1 MFKNYFKSAWRQLEK
16 NKLFATVNIMGLST
30 GLASIMALS
39 LLIYQ
44 YTTTNDNLKGIGQ
57 MYYLKTCDPNGNQYM
72 QTTYP
77 LLGEIVKKCPEVKA
91 ATHIQSWYYPWLK
104 YDNKEFQ
111 ETTDFVDTGYFKVF
125 QLPFKYGNPALA
137 LKDKFS
143 ILLSDEMAQKFFG
156 NTNPVGKVI
165 TADDTMQLTV
175 TGVLKHV
182 PTNSTIGPK
191 ILLPTAILESNP
203 DFKQGAD
210 WYNTFASNYL
220 RLQKNSDPKKLDAQI
235 ASIVKL
241 NYSPDQKDNKV
252 FAVPYSKILQE
263 QSSLISVIIKGA
275 IGAGVFILLIILVNL
290 VNLNTAGM
298 YARSKEVAVRQ
309 MIGGSR
315 KNIIFQFCIENGLLV
330 FISVLFAW
338 ILFSLVLFPEV
349 NDMVKD
355 KYGEIETSIAK
366 DYPLIIL
373 FAVIGIL
380 FTIVAA
386 SLPALK
392 LSTVKV
398 TDAVKGKITS
408 NNYRGSA
415 VRNFFITIQ
424 FVLAITLIGVAIIF
438 NRQMSYMKS
447 SSLGFNKDNV
457 AVVNLSL
464 AFRDPKSADARF
476 ESILNDLKNNP
487 HVKSVST
494 NGVVP
499 TAYQRNYNTFFD
511 PSTSKEVSLRQ
522 EPADA
527 GYVPTYKIPIIQGK
541 NFNDELAA
549 SEKNTVLINR
559 SAMEAFGWNPDSHQ
573 GAVGKQIK
581 EKGDNPTTY
590 TVIGVMENFH
600 YQDLQNNIE
609 PLVQWYGGKPNL
621 ENRYLSVRT
630 DPGYMKPV
638 MNQLEQAFK
647 TMPSRRSF
655 SYELMSDKVDQQYA
669 LLDGILKVTNY
680 IALLTILIAAMGMF
694 GLISLFAKQ
703 RVKEIGIRKVLGASV
718 AGIVK
723 LLSKDFLL
731 LVGIAIIIASPLAW
745 YIMNN
750 WLQDFAYRINISWWM
765 FLLSGCIAVLIALV
779 SVGFQAI
786 KAAIAN
792 PVESLRTE

>member
-1 MFKNYFKSAWRQLEK
+1 
-16 NKLFATVNIMGLST
+16 
-30 GLASIMALS
+30 
-39 LLIYQ
+39 
-44 YTTTNDNLKGIGQ
+44 
-57 MYYLKTCDPNGNQYM
+57 
-72 QTTYP
+72 
-77 LLGEIVKKCPEVKA
+77 
-91 ATHIQSWYYPWLK
+91 IQSWYYPWLK
-104 YDNKEFQ
+104 YNNKEFQ

-125 QLPFKYGNPALA
+125 QFPFKYGNPATA
-137 LKDKFS
+137 LRDKFS
-143 ILLSDEMAQKFFG
+143 IVLSDEIAQKFFV
-156 NTNPVGKVI
+156 NINPVGKII

-175 TGVLKHV
+175 TGVLKHI
-182 PTNSTIGPK
+182 PTNCTIGPK

-241 NYSPDQKDNKV
+241 NYAPDQKDNKV
-252 FAVPYSKILQE
+252 FAVPFSKILQE
-263 QSSLISVIIKGA
+263 QSSLIGVIIKGA

-290 VNLNTAGM
+290 INLNTAGM

-309 MIGGSR
+309 MIGGSK
-315 KNIIFQFCIENGLLV
+315 KNIITQFCIENGLVV
-330 FISVLFAW
+330 FISVLFALL
-338 ILFSLVLFPEV
+338 IFSLLLLPQI

-355 KYGEIETSIAK
+355 KYGEIETGITK
-366 DYPLIIL
+366 DYPLIIV
-373 FAVIGIL
+373 FGIIGIL
-380 FTIVAA
+380 FTIIAA

-392 LSTVKV
+392 LATVKV

-408 NNYRGSA
+408 NNYKGST
-415 VRNFFITIQ
+415 VRNIFITIQ

-457 AVVNLSL
+457 AVVNLDL
-464 AFRDPKSADARF
+464 AFRDQKSADVRF
-476 ESILNDLKNNP
+476 ESILNNLKNNP

-499 TAYQRNYNTFFD
+499 TAYQRNYNIFFD

-541 NFNDELAA
+541 NFNDKLAA
-549 SEKNTVLINR
+549 SEKNAVLINR
-559 SAMEAFGWNPDSHQ
+559 SAMDAFGWKN
-573 GAVGKQIK
+573 AVGKQIK
-581 EKGDNPTTY
+581 DKGENPTIY

-600 YQDLQNNIE
+600 YQDLQNHIE
-609 PLVQWYGGKPNL
+609 PLVQWYRGKPNL
-621 ENRYLSVRT
+621 DNRYLSIRV

-638 MNQLEQAFK
+638 MNQLEQEFK
-647 TMPSRRSF
+647 TMPSRRDF
-655 SYELMSDKVDQQYA
+655 SYELMSNKVDQQYA
-669 LLDGILKVTNY
+669 LLDNILKVTNY

-718 AGIVK
+718 TGIVK

-765 FLLSGCIAVLIALV
+765 FLLSGCIAILIAIVTV
-779 SVGFQAI
+779 SIQAI
-786 KAAIAN
+786 KAAVAN

>member
-1 MFKNYFKSAWRQLEK
+1 MFKNYFKSAWRQLVK
-16 NKLFATVNIMGLST
+16 NKLFTAVNIIGLST

-44 YTTTNDNLKGIGQ
+44 YVTTNDNLKGTDHV
-57 MYYLKTCDPNGNQYM
+57 YYLKTETSNGNQY
-72 QTTYP
+72 TKTVYP
-77 LLGEIVKKCPEVKA
+77 LLGEVVKSCPEVEA

-104 YDNKEFQ
+104 YNNKEFQ

-125 QLPFKYGNPALA
+125 QFPFKYGDPATA

-143 ILLSDEMAQKFFG
+143 IVLSDEIAQKFFG
-156 NTNPVGKVI
+156 DENPVGKTI

-182 PTNSTIGPK
+182 PSNCTVKPT

-210 WYNTFASNYL
+210 WYNTFASNYI
-220 RLQKNSDPKKLDAQI
+220 RLQEKGDLKKVDAQI

-241 NYSPDQKDNKV
+241 NYVNEQKDNKV
-252 FAVPYSKILQE
+252 YAVPYNKILQE
-263 QSSLISVIIKGA
+263 KSGLINVIIKGA

-290 VNLNTAGM
+290 INLNTAGM

-309 MIGGSR
+309 MIGGSK
-315 KNIIFQFCIENGLLV
+315 KNIITQFCFENGLVV

-338 ILFSLVLFPEV
+338 FLFSVLLLPFI
-349 NDMVKD
+349 NNMIKD
-355 KYGEIETSIAK
+355 KWGEIETGIAK
-366 DYPLIIL
+366 DYPLIIV
-373 FAVIGIL
+373 FACIGIL
-380 FTIVAA
+380 FTIIAA
-386 SLPALK
+386 SLPAFK
-392 LSTVKV
+392 LATVKV
-398 TDAVKGKITS
+398 ADAVKGKISS
-408 NNYRGSA
+408 NNYKGS
-415 VRNFFITIQ
+415 VLRNVFITVQ

-457 AVVNLSL
+457 AVVKLDL
-464 AFRDPKSADARF
+464 AFRDQKSADARF
-476 ESILNDLKNNP
+476 ESILNDLKTNP

-494 NGVVP
+494 NGVIP
-499 TAYQRNYNTFFD
+499 TAYDQNYNSFID
-511 PSTSKEVSLRQ
+511 PATNKEVHLRQ

-527 GYVPTYKIPIIQGK
+527 GFVPTYKIPVIQGK
-541 NFNDELAA
+541 NFNDQLPA
-549 SEKNTVLINR
+549 SEKNAVLINR
-559 SAMEAFGWNPDSHQ
+559 SAMDAFGWKN
-573 GAVGKQIK
+573 AVGKQIK
-581 EKGDNPTTY
+581 DKGENPTTY
-590 TVIGVMENFH
+590 TVIGVMDNFH

-609 PLVQWYGGKPNL
+609 PLIQWYAGKPNL

-630 DPGYMKPV
+630 DAGYMKPV
-638 MNQLEQAFK
+638 MNQLKQEFK
-647 TMPSRRSF
+647 TMPGRRPF
-655 SYELMSDKVDQQYA
+655 SYELMSDKVDEQYA

-718 AGIVK
+718 SGIVK

-731 LVGIAIIIASPLAW
+731 LVGIAIIIATPIAW
-745 YIMNN
+745 YVMNN
-750 WLQDFAYRINISWWM
+750 WLQDFAYRINITWWM
-765 FLLSGCIAVLIALV
+765 FLLSGCIAILIAAITI
-779 SVGFQAI
+779 SFQSI
-786 KAAIAN
+786 KAASVN
-792 PVESLRTE
+792 PMKSLRTE

>member
-1 MFKNYFKSAWRQLEK
+1 MFKNYFKSAWRQLTK
-16 NKLFATVNIMGLST
+16 NKLFSAVNIIGLST

-44 YTTTNDNLKGIGQ
+44 YVTTNDNLKGMNQ
-57 MYYLKTCDPNGNQYM
+57 MYYLKTGVPGGNPFT
-72 QTTYP
+72 QTVYP
-77 LLGEIVKKCPEVKA
+77 LLGEIVKTCPEVIA
-91 ATHIQSWYYPWLK
+91 ASHIQSWYYPWLK

-111 ETTDFVDTGYFKVF
+111 ETTEFVDTGYFKVF
-125 QLPFKYGNPALA
+125 QFPFKYGNPATA
-137 LKDKFS
+137 LNDKFS
-143 ILLSDEMAQKFFG
+143 IVLSDEMSQKFFG
-156 NTNPVGKVI
+156 DTNPVGKII
-165 TADDTMQLTV
+165 TADDSMQLTV

-182 PTNSTIGPK
+182 PNNCTVKPE

-203 DFKQGAD
+203 GFKQGNN

-220 RLQKNSDPKKLDAQI
+220 RLRKNSDPKKLDAQI

-241 NYSPDQKDNKV
+241 NYAPEEKNCSV
-252 FAVPYSKILQE
+252 FAVPFSKILQE
-263 QSSLISVIIKGA
+263 QSGLIGVIIKGA
-275 IGAGVFILLIILVNL
+275 IGAGIFILLIILVNL
-290 VNLNTAGM
+290 INLNAAAM

-315 KNIIFQFCIENGLLV
+315 KNIITQFCFENGLVV

-338 ILFSLVLFPEV
+338 LLFSLLLLPAI
-349 NDMVKD
+349 NSMLKD
-355 KYGEIETSIAK
+355 KWGEIETGISK

-373 FAVIGIL
+373 FAGIGII
-380 FTIVAA
+380 FTIIAA
-386 SLPALK
+386 SMPALK
-392 LSTVKV
+392 IATVKV

-408 NNYRGSA
+408 NNYKGSRL
-415 VRNFFITIQ
+415 RNIFITVQ
-424 FVLAITLIGVAIIF
+424 FVLAITLICVAIIF

-457 AVVNLSL
+457 AVVNLGL
-464 AFRDPKSADARF
+464 AFRDQKSADARF
-476 ESILNDLKNNP
+476 ESILNTLKNDP

-494 NGVVP
+494 NNVVP
-499 TAYQRNYNTFFD
+499 TAYDQNYNNYVD
-511 PSTSKEVSLRQ
+511 PSTSKEVMLRQ

-527 GYVPTYKIPIIQGK
+527 GYVPTYQIHIIQGK
-541 NFNDELAA
+541 NFNDNLAA
-549 SEKNTVLINR
+549 SEKNAVMINR
-559 SAMEAFGWNPDSHQ
+559 SAMVAFGWKD
-573 GAVGKQIK
+573 AVGKKIK
-581 EKGDNPTTY
+581 AKGEETTTY
-590 TVIGVMENFH
+590 NVVGVMENFH

-609 PLVQWYGGKPNL
+609 PLIQWYGGKPNL

-630 DPGYMKPV
+630 DAGYMKPV

-647 TMPSRRSF
+647 TMPSRRDF
-655 SYELMSDKVDQQYA
+655 SYELIADKVDQQYA

-718 AGIVK
+718 GGIVR

-731 LVGIAIIIASPLAW
+731 LVGAAIIVATPIAW

-765 FLLSGCIAVLIALV
+765 FLLSGCIAIFIALV
-779 SVGFQAI
+779 TVSFQAI
-786 KAAIAN
+786 KASMAN
-792 PVESLRTE
+792 PVKSLRTD

>member
-1 MFKNYFKSAWRQLEK
+1 MFKNYLKTAWRQLVK
-16 NKLFATVNIMGLST
+16 NKVFSTVNIIGLSV

-39 LLIYQ
+39 LLVYQ
-44 YTTTNDNLKGIGQ
+44 YLTTNDNLKGIRQ
-57 MYYLKTCDPNGNQYM
+57 MYYLKTSTPDGSQYT

-77 LLGEIVKKCPEVKA
+77 LLGEIIKDCPQVVG

-104 YDNKEFQ
+104 YGSKEFQ
-111 ETTDFVDTGYFKVF
+111 EATDFVDTGYFKVF
-125 QLPFKYGNPALA
+125 QFPFKYGDPAGA

-143 ILLSDEMAQKFFG
+143 IVLSDEMAQKFFG
-156 NTNPVGKVI
+156 NTNPVGKII

-182 PTNSTIGPK
+182 SSNCTINPG

-203 DFKQGAD
+203 AFKQGAN

-220 RLQKNSDPKKLDAQI
+220 RLQKNADPKKLDAQI
-235 ASIVKL
+235 ALIVKL
-241 NYSPDQKDNKV
+241 NYSQDQKGNKV
-252 FAVPYSKILQE
+252 YAVPFNKILQE
-263 QSSLISVIIKGA
+263 QSNLIAVIIKGA
-275 IGAGVFILLIILVNL
+275 IGAGIFILLIILVNL
-290 VNLNTAGM
+290 INLNTAGM

-309 MIGGSR
+309 MMGGSR
-315 KNIIFQFCIENGLLV
+315 KNIIVQFCIENGLIV

-338 ILFSLVLFPEV
+338 LLFSLLLLPGI
-349 NDMVKD
+349 NSMVKD
-355 KYGEIETSIAK
+355 KWGDIETGISK

-373 FAVIGIL
+373 FVGIGIL

-386 SLPALK
+386 SMPALK
-392 LSTVKV
+392 LATVKV
-398 TDAVKGKITS
+398 TDAVKGKLTS
-408 NNYRGSA
+408 ASYKSSS
-415 VRNFFITIQ
+415 VRNIFITIQ
-424 FVLAITLIGVAIIF
+424 FVLAITLISVAIIF

-447 SSLGFNKDNV
+447 SALGFNKDNV
-457 AVVNLSL
+457 AVVKLDL
-464 AFRDPKSADARF
+464 AFRNQKSSDARF

-487 HVKSVST
+487 HVKAVST

-499 TAYQRNYNTFFD
+499 TAYDQNYNSYID
-511 PSTSKEVSLRQ
+511 PATSKEVSLRQ

-527 GYVPTYKIPIIQGK
+527 GYVPTYEIPIEQGK

-549 SEKNTVLINR
+549 SEKNAVLINQA
-559 SAMEAFGWNPDSHQ
+559 AMDAFGWKN
-573 GAVGKQIK
+573 AIGKQIK
-581 EKGDNPTTY
+581 AKGEEGTIY
-590 TVIGVMENFH
+590 TVIGVMKNFH

-609 PLVQWYGGKPNL
+609 PLVQWYAGKPNL
-621 ENRYLSVRT
+621 ENRYLSVRAA
-630 DPGYMKPV
+630 PGYTKAV
-638 MNQLEQAFK
+638 MNQLEKAFK

-655 SYELMSDKVDQQYA
+655 SYELISDKIDDQYA
-669 LLDGILKVTNY
+669 LLDNILKVTNY

-718 AGIVK
+718 AGIVQ

-731 LVGIAIIIASPLAW
+731 LVGVAIIIATPIAW

-750 WLQDFAYRINISWWM
+750 WLQDFAYRIHINWWM
-765 FLLSGCIAVLIALV
+765 FFIAGIIAILIALITI
-779 SVGFQAI
+779 SFQAI

-792 PVESLRTE
+792 PVKSLRSE

>member
-1 MFKNYFKSAWRQLEK
+1 MFKNYLKTAWRQLAK
-16 NKLFATVNIMGLST
+16 NKVFSAVNIIGLSF
-30 GLASIMALS
+30 GLASIMTLS
-39 LLIYQ
+39 LLVYQ
-44 YTTTNDNLKGIGQ
+44 YLTTNSNLKDRDQ
-57 MYYLKTCDPNGNQYM
+57 MYYLKTSLPDGTQYT

-77 LLGEIVKKCPEVKA
+77 LLGEIVKNCPEVKA

-104 YDNKEFQ
+104 YDSKEFQ
-111 ETTDFVDTGYFKVF
+111 ETTDFVDTGYFTVF
-125 QLPFKYGNPALA
+125 QFPFKYGNPATA

-143 ILLSDEMAQKFFG
+143 IVLSEETAQKFFG
-156 NTNPVGKVI
+156 DINPVGKII

-182 PTNSTIGPK
+182 PTNCTIGPK
-191 ILLPTAILESNP
+191 ILLPTAVLESNP
-203 DFKQGAD
+203 DFKQGAN

-220 RLQKNSDPKKLDAQI
+220 RLQKNTDLKKLDAQI

-241 NYSPDQKDNKV
+241 NYSQNQKGNKV
-252 FAVPYSKILQE
+252 YAVPFNKILQE
-263 QSSLISVIIKGA
+263 QSNLIGVIIKGA
-275 IGAGVFILLIILVNL
+275 IGAGIFILLIILVNL
-290 VNLNTAGM
+290 INLNTAGM

-315 KNIIFQFCIENGLLV
+315 KNIIVQFCIENGLIV

-338 ILFSLVLFPEV
+338 LFFSLLLLPGI
-349 NDMVKD
+349 NNMVKD
-355 KYGEIETSIAK
+355 KWGEIETGIAK

-373 FAVIGIL
+373 FVGIGIL

-386 SLPALK
+386 SMPAFK
-392 LSTVKV
+392 LATIKV
-398 TDAVKGKITS
+398 TDAVKGKLTS
-408 NNYRGSA
+408 GNYKSSA
-415 VRNFFITIQ
+415 VRNIFITIQ
-424 FVLAITLIGVAIIF
+424 FVLAITLISVAIIF
-438 NRQMSYMKS
+438 NRQMNYMKS
-447 SSLGFNKDNV
+447 SALGFNKDNV
-457 AVVNLSL
+457 AVVKLDL
-464 AFRDPKSADARF
+464 AFRDQKSANARF

-487 HVKSVST
+487 HVKAVST

-499 TAYQRNYNTFFD
+499 TAYDQNYNNYID
-511 PSTSKEVSLRQ
+511 PVTTKEVGLRQ

-527 GYVPTYKIPIIQGK
+527 GFVPTYKIPIIQGK
-541 NFNDELAA
+541 NFNDQLAS

-559 SAMEAFGWNPDSHQ
+559 SAMDAFGWKD
-573 GAVGKQIK
+573 AIGKQLK
-581 EKGDNPTTY
+581 DKGENPTTY

-609 PLVQWYGGKPNL
+609 PLIQWYAGKPGL
-621 ENRYLSVRT
+621 GNRYLSVRT
-630 DPGYMKPV
+630 DAGYLKPV
-638 MNQLEQAFK
+638 MNQLRQAFK
-647 TMPSRRSF
+647 TIPGRRDF
-655 SYELMSDKVDQQYA
+655 SYQLMSDKVDQQYA

-718 AGIVK
+718 GGLVS

-731 LVGIAIIIASPLAW
+731 LVGTAIIIASPLAW

-750 WLQDFAYRINISWWM
+750 WLQDFAYRININWWM
-765 FLLSGCIAVLIALV
+765 FFMAGIIAIAIALITI
-779 SVGFQAI
+779 SFQAI

-792 PVESLRTE
+792 PVKSLRSE